1 MIRGQRNSKV
11 RRILKPL
18 AFDKQFD
25 EAIDRFRQHRQ
36 NVEDEARTCHMIEAA
51 EQRDAQLVLFAEER
65 RRNLLARL
73 SKVNSKHRHRKLKDS
88 RHEGTGVWFTSCPEY
103 QEWQAAEQSSVL
115 CCYGIREYMPY
126 FRSLKPFTFL
136 LIVHSRMWKICSR
149 VKCYRFLQFQ

>member
-1 MIRGQRNSKV
+1 MIRGQRNSQV

-88 RHEGTGVWFTSCPEY
+88 RHDKPQNNRRSC
-103 QEWQAAEQSSVL
+103 AATAFVS
-115 CCYGIREYMPY
+115 
-126 FRSLKPFTFL
+126 
-136 LIVHSRMWKICSR
+136 ICPISDH
-149 VKCYRFLQFQ
+149 